1 VLAAVALVVFRD
13 FVLGQSTY
21 LFKDIGSD
29 TLNVFYPSFVLVA
42 KLLRHGLPGWS
53 FAQGMGQDVFPN
65 SVGDP
70 FNDLLYLLGPD
81 RLAYG
86 IAIVELLK
94 LLMAGALFYVLL
106 QLRGKTG
113 FTSALGALGFA
124 FCGSIIV
131 GGTWYVF
138 STNVVQAAF
147 LLVGFEL
154 LFQRRNRWL
163 FPLSVAFA
171 VSSSAFNLYVFG
183 ILLVVYAVLRWFDG
197 ESAADGQRARWSVP
211 ALAGWTVALG
221 IVGVAISAVLV
232 LPSAWELLHSPR
244 GQGETLL
251 PHQLRSYPVLGFGGA
266 HYYAS
271 VALRL
276 FGNDLLGPGKDFQGW
291 QNYLEAPMHYSG
303 LLALLLAPQA
313 FAVMRGRAR
322 IAWAVVTALGVAL
335 HVFPWPR
342 FAFWLFTGDY
352 FRTLSLFVTLLL
364 LALATRALDAIV
376 RKGALRTSLLASTLI
391 VLLVLLF
398 WPWYPAGTPPRID
411 ADLRAGVAL
420 LLVIECCCV
429 LALAR
434 PSLRLTA
441 QVATLAVVTL
451 EVAVLAGISLAGRNA
466 VSTAELHQRSGY
478 NDGTAEA
485 IERIRRVDPGFFRV
499 QKNYSSSPAVLHA
512 SINDAKVQGYYSTSS
527 YSSFNQPNYIKFLV
541 EVGIVDPTM
550 ELSSRWAEG
559 LRQRPILQTFA
570 SVRYWLVKGDWQK
583 VGFLAAT
590 YDVAD
595 SVPGITVLRNRNFIP
610 LGFATTA
617 GRARERVPRA
627 RPDAQGRRTAAV
639 RGRPGR
645 GGRAL
650 RRARPLDARFRADA
664 VHQQRLRERCAPRRR
679 ARTEAARRRGQH
691 GGGPHRGRGAER
703 ARAHDSV
710 RSGLARDCWTGNP
723 RRSSASTS
731 VSPGCCWR
739 RGRTT
744 SGSSIARRCSP
755 PGPGSASPASSRGS
769 CSSVRRPCAARA
781 PRRPLRRDL
790 ATRERVG

>member
-29 TLNVFYPSFVLVA
+29 TLNVFYPSLVLVA

-86 IAIVELLK
+86 IALAELLK

-197 ESAADGQRARWSVP
+197 DSAADGQPARWSVP

-376 RKGALRTSLLASTLI
+376 RKGALRTSLLAGTLI
-391 VLLVLLF
+391 ALLVLLF

-411 ADLRAGVAL
+411 TDLRAGVAL

-434 PSLRLTA
+434 PALRLTA
-441 QVATLAVVTL
+441 QVATLAVVAL
-451 EVAVLAGISLAGRNA
+451 EVAVLAGISLAGRDT

-617 GRARERVPRA
+617 VARESEVRALDETHKDVGLLQCAVVPDEAAGRFAALAPWSPDSVPTPYTNNAYASDA
-627 RPDAQGRRTAAV
+627 RRDAEHALKQLDVDGNTVAGHIQVAAPSVLVLTIPFDPGWHAMLDGKPATLERIDFGLTGLLLAPGAHDVRLVHRTPLLAAGAWLSLAGLVAWLVLVAAETLGRSRTAA
-639 RGRPGR
+639 
-645 GGRAL
+645 
-650 RRARPLDARFRADA
+650 
-664 VHQQRLRERCAPRRR
+664 
-679 ARTEAARRRGQH
+679 
-691 GGGPHRGRGAER
+691 
-703 ARAHDSV
+703 
-710 RSGLARDCWTGNP
+710 
-723 RRSSASTS
+723 
-731 VSPGCCWR
+731 
-739 RGRTT
+739 
-744 SGSSIARRCSP
+744 
-755 PGPGSASPASSRGS
+755 
-769 CSSVRRPCAARA
+769 
-781 PRRPLRRDL
+781 PLRRDL
-790 ATRERVG
+790 ATREGVG